1 MKRLLACF
9 LLVCM
14 LFSLVAC
21 GGNTQKETQ
30 NEQNKTDS
38 GAVDSSE
45 NVEKDEPMEITIA
58 IPAEPSWLDPTK
70 SIGEAGGYVSRGI
83 TEYLVAVGN
92 NGTEYVPCLAES
104 WEQGNGFWTVH
115 LRQGVTFHNGEAFTA
130 EDVIASFERMKNKE
144 EPNIA
149 STNLDAITEMEALDD
164 YTVKFVTEDTGFLNM
179 LCNVGINPKDT
190 LEEMG
195 ADAFS
200 SAPVGTG
207 PYKFIEWVP
216 GEHIKLEAYENYWG
230 EKADIDIVNYRFIP
244 EASTRVAELVSG
256 GVDVITNLNPEYVNT
271 INNSGI
277 AYIASKPSSR
287 VVYYVFNRLDWGPEE
302 LKDPRV
308 CQALNY
314 AVNKQEIVDH
324 ILSGQGKVV
333 ANHWRED
340 MEGYNPDV
348 EPFPYDPEK
357 AKELLAEAG
366 YPDGFTLTMQTSTG
380 AFTQAV
386 EVGQAI
392 AGYLADVGVTVEIET
407 LDYSTLRSYLIGG
420 QDLQKAAALCA
431 TNYGGSAM
439 DCTSMLGS
447 IIRENGVKTWYQS
460 DTYHELVEG
469 ALASN
474 DPEKRAELLREFQAH
489 LMEDP
494 DAIYLYQ
501 QMEIYGVNNRVIY
514 EPEFG
519 ASISPYLMHPAE

>member
-216 GEHIKLEAYENYWG
+216 GGYIKLEAYENYWG

-271 INNSGI
+271 INNSLI
-277 AYIASKPSSR
+277 LRPSPAH
-287 VVYYVFNRLDWGPEE
+287 VLY
-302 LKDPRV
+302 
-308 CQALNY
+308 
-314 AVNKQEIVDH
+314 
-324 ILSGQGKVV
+324 
-333 ANHWRED
+333 
-340 MEGYNPDV
+340 
-348 EPFPYDPEK
+348 
-357 AKELLAEAG
+357 
-366 YPDGFTLTMQTSTG
+366 TMCSTAWTG
-380 AFTQAV
+380 A
-386 EVGQAI
+386 
-392 AGYLADVGVTVEIET
+392 
-407 LDYSTLRSYLIGG
+407 LRS
-420 QDLQKAAALCA
+420 
-431 TNYGGSAM
+431 
-439 DCTSMLGS
+439 
-447 IIRENGVKTWYQS
+447 
-460 DTYHELVEG
+460 
-469 ALASN
+469 
-474 DPEKRAELLREFQAH
+474 
-489 LMEDP
+489 
-494 DAIYLYQ
+494 
-501 QMEIYGVNNRVIY
+501 
-514 EPEFG
+514 
-519 ASISPYLMHPAE
+519 

>member
-1 MKRLLACF
+1 MKA
-9 LLVCM
+9 
-14 LFSLVAC
+14 
-21 GGNTQKETQ
+21 
-30 NEQNKTDS
+30 
-38 GAVDSSE
+38 
-45 NVEKDEPMEITIA
+45 
-58 IPAEPSWLDPTK
+58 
-70 SIGEAGGYVSRGI
+70 
-83 TEYLVAVGN
+83 
-92 NGTEYVPCLAES
+92 
-104 WEQGNGFWTVH
+104 
-115 LRQGVTFHNGEAFTA
+115 
-130 EDVIASFERMKNKE
+130 KE

-149 STNLDAITEMEALDD
+149 STNLDAITEMEVLDD
-164 YTVKFVTEDTGFLNM
+164 YTIKFVTEDTSFLNM
-179 LCNVGINPKDT
+179 LCDVGINPKDT

-200 SAPVGTG
+200 NAPVGTG
-207 PYKFIEWVP
+207 PYKFVEWVP
-216 GEHIKLEAYENYWG
+216 GEYIKLEAYEDYWG
-230 EKADIDIVNYRFIP
+230 GRADIDAVKYRFIP

-256 GVDVITNLNPEYVNT
+256 GVDVITNLNPEYVET
-271 INNSGI
+271 INNSGN

-302 LKDPRV
+302 LKNPLV

-314 AVNKQEIVDH
+314 AVNKQEIIDH
-324 ILSGQGKVV
+324 VLNGQGKVV

-366 YPDGFTLTMQTSTG
+366 YPDGFTITMQTSTG

-392 AGYLADVGVTVEIET
+392 AGYLEDVGVTVEIET

-420 QDLQKAAALCA
+420 QDLKKAAGLCA

-469 ALASN
+469 ALASS
-474 DPEKRAELLREFQAH
+474 DPEERIDLLQQFQEH

-501 QMEIYGVNNRVIY
+501 RPKFLE
-514 EPEFG
+514 
-519 ASISPYLMHPAE
+519 

>member
-1 MKRLLACF
+1 MKKLFAMLLSACM
-9 LLVCM
+9 V
-14 LFSLVAC
+14 FSLFAC
-21 GGNTQKETQ
+21 GGNTQNNSQ
-30 NEQNKTDS
+30 NQDS
-38 GAVDSSE
+38 ESNTSSTSQ
-45 NVEKDEPMEITIA
+45 KEPMEITIA
-58 IPAEPSWLDPTK
+58 IPAEPSWLDAAK
-70 SIGEAGGYVSRGI
+70 SIGEAGGYVSKSI
-83 TEYLVAVGN
+83 TEYLASIGN
-92 NGTEYVPCLAES
+92 NGTEYQPMLAES
-104 WEQGNGFWTVH
+104 WEKGDGYWTVH
-115 LRQGVTFHNGEAFTA
+115 LRQGVKFHNGEDFTA
-130 EDVIASFERMKNKE
+130 EDVIASFERVRAKE

-149 STNLDAITEMEALDD
+149 STNLDAITEMEVLDD
-164 YTVKFVTEDTGFLNM
+164 YTIKFVTDDTSFLNL
-179 LCNVGINPKDT
+179 LCDVGINPKDT

-200 SAPVGTG
+200 NAPVGTG
-207 PYKFIEWVP
+207 PYKFVEWSP
-216 GEHIKLEAYENYWG
+216 GEYIKLEAYEDYWG
-230 EKADIDIVNYRFIP
+230 GRADIDAVKYRFIP

-256 GVDVITNLNPEYVNT
+256 GVDVITNLNPEYVET
-271 INNSGI
+271 INNSGN

-287 VVYYVFNRLDWGPEE
+287 VVYYVFNRLEWGPEE
-302 LKDPRV
+302 LKNPLV

-314 AVNKQEIVDH
+314 AVNKQEIIDH
-324 ILSGQGKVV
+324 VLNGQGKVV

-348 EPFPYDPEK
+348 DPFPYDPEK

-392 AGYLADVGVTVEIET
+392 AGYLGDIGVTVEIET

-420 QDLQKAAALCA
+420 QDLKKAADLCA

-460 DTYHELVEG
+460 DKYHELVEG
-469 ALASN
+469 ALASP
-474 DPEKRAELLREFQAH
+474 DPEERIDLLQQFQAH

-494 DAIYLYQ
+494 EAIYLYQ
-501 QMEIYGVNNRVIY
+501 QTEIFGVNNRVVY
-514 EPEFG
+514 EPQFSETFG
-519 ASISPYLMHPAE
+519 AYIMHRAE